1 MNDISAF
8 IAALENDAK
17 QKEATELVEL
27 LTKASGYQA
36 KLSGSIIGFGQ
47 YHYQYESGRE
57 GDAAVIACSPRKRH
71 LVVYIMPGFD
81 QYEAILSGLG
91 KYKLGKS
98 CLYINKLS
106 DIDKTVLFELAQLSV
121 KYMQA
126 KYECS
131 E

>member
-1 MNDISAF
+1 
-8 IAALENDAK
+8 
-17 QKEATELVEL
+17 
-27 LTKASGYQA
+27 
-36 KLSGSIIGFGQ
+36 
-47 YHYQYESGRE
+47 
-57 GDAAVIACSPRKRH
+57 
-71 LVVYIMPGFD
+71 MPGFD